1 MFDSTVSW
9 SASAARIDGS
19 LWRITVT
26 GRINPEYHI
35 YDVVDH
41 DGATNPTV
49 VTVTGEN
56 VALSG
61 DLQVLCDVSYGDDPR
76 IGTISGEAVFAQDVI
91 LSADSAEAQIYVEWM
106 ACTDTSCTPP
116 DDAVMTVRLG
126 TPAGS
131 KSRLS
136 GSTVSD
142 GQETMLSGEN
152 GGTAPIG
159 IAVAVSCAVA
169 ALAAAAV
176 YFLRK
181 RKKNS

>member
-1 MFDSTVSW
+1 MMDNTVSW

-35 YDVVDH
+35 YDTVDH

-61 DLQVLCDVSYGDDPR
+61 DLQVLCDVSYEYGSQT
-76 IGTISGEAVFAQDVI
+76 GTISGEAVFAQDVI
-91 LSADSAEAQIYVEWM
+91 LSAESADARVYVEWM
-106 ACTDTSCTPP
+106 ACTDTSCTAP
-116 DDAVMTVRLG
+116 DDAVITVHLG
-126 TPAGS
+126 EKAA
-131 KSRLS
+131 S
-136 GSTVSD
+136 GMGPD
-142 GQETMLSGEN
+142 GL
-152 GGTAPIG
+152 
-159 IAVAVSCAVA
+159 AVALSCV
-169 ALAAAAV
+169 LAAALVAAAL
-176 YFLRK
+176 YFIRK